1 MVISRPKIW
10 RKVNFCIFL
19 MLESNFWIHWIFFLI
34 FKPCLSQ
41 NCKTRESVW
50 TIFEVLLVCLTDEE
64 RHLNPIISHHYYLGF
79 GYTTPTSSYSIFL
92 QSVFFTELQQ
102 QKFCEVQS
110 KKIDLIWH
118 WHWVTQLIF
127 IMTLNLVLYLHFV
140 ANNSL

>member
-34 FKPCLSQ
+34 FKPYLSQ
-41 NCKTRESVW
+41 ICKIRESVW

-79 GYTTPTSSYSIFL
+79 GYTTPTSSYSIFKVYFL
-92 QSVFFTELQQ
+92 QSCSNKSFVRYKAKNWFDMALTLSNSIDFYHDIEPCSIPS
-102 QKFCEVQS
+102 FCG
-110 KKIDLIWH
+110 K
-118 WHWVTQLIF
+118 
-127 IMTLNLVLYLHFV
+127 
-140 ANNSL
+140 

>member
-34 FKPCLSQ
+34 FKPYLSQ
-41 NCKTRESVW
+41 NVKPEKVCGQFLRFFWFVWLMKRDTWIRLSRITIIWDLVIQLQPPPTQSSKCIFYRVAVTKVLWGTR
-50 TIFEVLLVCLTDEE
+50 
-64 RHLNPIISHHYYLGF
+64 
-79 GYTTPTSSYSIFL
+79 
-92 QSVFFTELQQ
+92 Q
-102 QKFCEVQS
+102 
-110 KKIDLIWH
+110 KIDLIWH